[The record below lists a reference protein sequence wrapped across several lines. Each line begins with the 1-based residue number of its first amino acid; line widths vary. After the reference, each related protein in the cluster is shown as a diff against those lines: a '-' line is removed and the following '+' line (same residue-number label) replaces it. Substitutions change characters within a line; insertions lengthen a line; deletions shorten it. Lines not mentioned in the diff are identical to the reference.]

1 MSKLILDFTVEPEV
15 IHQVLYTETTRP
27 TEFVGLVD
35 DLCESWSPPEYY
47 GDLIDDDLSDKPIKF
62 ISFDSTRNYI
72 YGNTIIGL
80 DKSFIFRINEI
91 ESFKLS
97 KFDNY
102 LSKIKFESY
111 KNRINLTSRTA
122 WSPKIVN
129 KLMDSILSGSINKYL
144 VIYNKHIPFG
154 VELVVIEEVNN
165 PFRKYLVINI
175 SSDID
180 NLNSIFRSDRILL
193 VMCELSRCLLGMKGY
208 YE

>member
-1 MSKLILDFTVEPEV
+1 MSKLILDFTTKPEV
-15 IHQVLYTETTRP
+15 IHQNLYTEITRSA
-27 TEFVGLVD
+27 EFVGLVD

-47 GDLIDDDLSDKPIKF
+47 GDLIDDDLSDEPIKF

-72 YGNTIIGL
+72 YGNTIVGL
-80 DKSFIFRINEI
+80 DKSLIFRINEI

-97 KFDNY
+97 KLNND

-111 KNRINLTSRTA
+111 KNKINLSSRTS

-129 KLMDSILSGSINKYL
+129 KLVDAVLNNSVNKYL
-144 VIYNKHIPFG
+144 IIYNKNIPFG
-154 VELVVIEEVNN
+154 IEIRMEEGYD
-165 PFRKYLVINI
+165 PLKRYLMINI

-180 NLNSIFRSDRILL
+180 NLNSIFRSDRTLL
-193 VMCELSRCLLGMKGY
+193 VMCELSGCLLGMKGY

>member
-1 MSKLILDFTVEPEV
+1 MSKLILDFTVEPEI
-15 IHQVLYTETTRP
+15 IHQVLYTETTRH

-47 GDLIDDDLSDKPIKF
+47 GDLIDDDLSDEPIKF

-72 YGNTIIGL
+72 YGNTIVGL
-80 DKSFIFRINEI
+80 DKSLILRINEI

-97 KFDNY
+97 KLDNN

-111 KNRINLTSRTA
+111 KNRINLTSRTS
-122 WSPKIVN
+122 WSPRIVN
-129 KLMDSILSGSINKYL
+129 KLVDDVLNNSINKYL
-144 VIYNKHIPFG
+144 VVYNKHIPFG
-154 VELVVIEEVNN
+154 VEIEMEEDCD
-165 PFRKYLVINI
+165 PLKRYLMINI

-180 NLNSIFRSDRILL
+180 NLNSIFRSDRTLL